1 MISKEEIFQKVESVF
16 IESFELKKEQISLEA
31 DLYEDLDFDSMDAI
45 EMVLLLEEEY
55 DEKISAEQ
63 LREAKTVQDVIDIL
77 YDLFQT
83 APSPNVEA
91 SNPSNMASDAK

>member
-16 IESFELKKEQISLEA
+16 MESFELKKEQIALEA
-31 DLYEDLDFDSMDAI
+31 NLYEDLDFDSMDAI
-45 EMVLLLEEEY
+45 EMVLILEEEY

-77 YDLFQT
+77 YDLFQ
-83 APSPNVEA
+83 APNSSETET
-91 SNPSNMASDAK
+91 SNTSNMVSETK